1 MGEGADAGIRSMTGH
16 GVGEAALGDGR
27 VLVEIRAVNHRYL
40 DVRVRLPTELAEH
53 AGRVEERVRHSLRR
67 GRAEVLGRLVGDV
80 CGPPTLD
87 ESRARAAF
95 AQLGA
100 LRDELRPDEPVPLSL
115 LACVP
120 DLFTSQ
126 GRIDHDQT
134 RAAVLD
140 ATEAAC
146 GQVWTMRARE
156 GEALAED
163 LRGHL
168 ASLTAQLAVVKAHG
182 PAVVAGYRDK
192 LRQRIERLLE
202 DAEVALD
209 PGRLEH
215 EVALFA
221 DRADVAEEV
230 SRLTS
235 HAEQMRE
242 LLEGKDATTGKRL
255 DFLLQEMTREAN
267 TIGSKSADAE
277 LARAVVEMK
286 ASISRMREQ
295 AQNVL

>member
-1 MGEGADAGIRSMTGH
+1 MSGHGDAGIRSMTGH
-16 GVGEAALGDGR
+16 GVGDAPLGDGR
-27 VLVEIRAVNHRYL
+27 VLVEVRAVNHRYL

-53 AGRVEERVRHSLRR
+53 AGVVEERVRKSLRR
-67 GRAEVLGRLVGDV
+67 GRVEVLGRLDGEV

-87 ESRARAAF
+87 EARARAAF
-95 AQLGA
+95 AQLSA

-115 LACVP
+115 LGCVP
-120 DLFTSQ
+120 DLFSTQ
-126 GRIDHDQT
+126 GRVDHEVT
-134 RAAVLD
+134 RAAVVA
-140 ATEAAC
+140 ATDRACEEA
-146 GQVWTMRARE
+146 WTMRARE
-156 GEALAED
+156 GEALAAD

-168 ASLTAQLAVVKAHG
+168 DALRSQLEVVKAHG
-182 PAVVAGYRDK
+182 PSVVEAYRAR
-192 LRQRIERLLE
+192 LRQRMERLLE
-202 DAEVALD
+202 DSDVSLD

-230 SRLTS
+230 ARLAS
-235 HAEQMRE
+235 HAAQMRD
-242 LLEGKDATTGKRL
+242 LLAGRDETAGKRL

-267 TIGSKSADAE
+267 TIGSKSSDAE